1 MTAKELW
8 LTILKE
14 AFCPGSFHLR
24 GLNSRSASIA
34 VTCIGDIPQWV
45 ERSVWDVAF
54 LMATQ

>member
-1 MTAKELW
+1 VTAKELW

-34 VTCIGDIPQWV
+34 VTCIGDIP
-45 ERSVWDVAF
+45 
-54 LMATQ
+54 